1 MGHQRECCAMPSA
14 QCSHRDEEARYHT
27 YTSIADSRRL
37 TVMRE
42 GRNREQ
48 AYLCSGVFGTRLGT
62 GSIRFSSAAVKR
74 KARLWVV
81 LVAGELWYTGGITE
95 RPMTRSEACDGTN

>member
-1 MGHQRECCAMPSA
+1 MGHQRKCCAMPQA

-27 YTSIADSRRL
+27 YTSIGDSRRL

-48 AYLCSGVFGTRLGT
+48 AYLCNGVFGTRLGT
-62 GSIRFSSAAVKR
+62 DKYTLFQRSRQAKGASL
-74 KARLWVV
+74 RLWAA
-81 LVAGELWYTGGITE
+81 LVTGEL
-95 RPMTRSEACDGTN
+95 